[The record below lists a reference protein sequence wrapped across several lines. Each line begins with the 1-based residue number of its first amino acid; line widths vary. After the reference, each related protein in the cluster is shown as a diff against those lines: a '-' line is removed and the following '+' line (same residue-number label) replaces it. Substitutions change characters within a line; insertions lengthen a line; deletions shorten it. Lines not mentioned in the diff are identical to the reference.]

1 MTAGMKICLN
11 LLLPASVAALL
22 CAVSCVREAAFTNM
36 VEASA
41 EEKIISMSDD
51 FSRSSILVK
60 FNSVPGTDELK
71 TILNEGGV
79 AGIEPLFSRT
89 PGREELEKRFGLDRW
104 YKVSV
109 AEDANIEK
117 HSQESEGWLECKYVM
132 DHSMDY
138 GRHIDE
144 ILSTMDFDSYQKD
157 EEADQENS
165 PE

>member
-1 MTAGMKICLN
+1 MTAGMKICQN
-11 LLLPASVAALL
+11 IMLPASVAALL

-60 FNSVPGTDELK
+60 FNSVPGTDELQ

-89 PGREELEKRFGLDRW
+89 PGR
-104 YKVSV
+104 
-109 AEDANIEK
+109 
-117 HSQESEGWLECKYVM
+117 
-132 DHSMDY
+132 
-138 GRHIDE
+138 
-144 ILSTMDFDSYQKD
+144 
-157 EEADQENS
+157 
-165 PE
+165 